1 MARIESAVLPDKFAG
16 RYKYQR
22 YLPII
27 DKFLDSGMDVARVVP
42 EEGDV
47 DGPEVLPTRLKSAIM
62 HHATP
67 GAVKVCVRKGSVFL
81 VRIKQDDVERP

>member
-1 MARIESAVLPDKFAG
+1 MARIESAVLPDRYTG

-27 DKFLDSGMDVARVVP
+27 DEFLDSGMDVARVVP

-47 DGPEVLPTRLKSAIM
+47 DGPEMFQTRLSSAIM

-67 GAVKVCVRKGSVFL
+67 DAVKVSVRGGVAYL
-81 VRIKQDDVERP
+81 VRVKQDDGERP